1 MAGQSDK
8 GRRRRGLEPTAG
20 SVRPDLAS
28 ITTDSLIRLAYK
40 NNDCIPTI
48 ATTKLT
54 ESPHMNA
61 PESLSLEQFSQNGP
75 IYRKDYKPC
84 EWLIPNVNIQ
94 FDLDPVL
101 TTVTCKLT
109 FKRNPTALQLYSNK
123 ETFNHLVLDGDADLQ
138 LAKVKVNDVELDP
151 KQWAVSKNKLVIDR
165 AAFDPVNQNVTT
177 DLFTVTTVSEIDP
190 SNNKALNGLYI
201 SGGNFFTQCEAEGFR
216 RITWFQDRP
225 DIMSQYSV
233 ELRAVKS
240 VFPVLLSNGNLTEQG
255 DLEHS
260 ATTGEARHYAKWDD
274 PFPKP
279 SYLFAIV
286 AGRFEVNEKI
296 IQRPAKNGQSARP
309 ALLQIWVKPGQ
320 LNRTQHA
327 LDSLAASIKWD
338 RDRFG
343 LELDLD
349 RFMIVAVDDFNMGA
363 MENKGLNIFN
373 SAYVFAAPDLTT
385 DTDYDNIEAIV
396 GHEYFHNWTGNRV
409 TCRDWFQLTL
419 KEGLTVFRDQ
429 EFSSDMAAAHCT
441 TAAEAASAR
450 AVNRIKDVTTLR
462 RAQFAED
469 AGPMAHPIRP
479 DSYEDIDNFYTSTVY
494 EKGAEVI
501 RMLQTIVGREGFTK
515 GIALYFARHDGQAVT
530 CDEFV
535 AAIADANQ
543 IDLTQFKLWYEQAH
557 TPIVECEWSVS
568 GNNLTLHCK
577 QIIREGQKPFC
588 IPLEIGVVEN
598 TYAGQPNSSKTF
610 LLTEMKQSFSI
621 ANSAAL
627 SKRALPSIARQF
639 SAPIIVKVPYSNDQL
654 SLLASH
660 DLDPFNRWD
669 ALQSLATRAFL
680 NQYHEDSKASACIEA
695 VVDSLKLSLM
705 DTKLS
710 AAYKAELLALP
721 QEPVLAESIASLDPA
736 RLREARLSVMTQI
749 ANHLE
754 KHWQVL
760 YQMHQVREPYAA
772 EPKQVGPRA
781 LAQAVLSYWAMTG
794 YADDAIVEQAN
805 RADNMTERFG
815 ALMASRFAAGKTRDA
830 VFKEFKARY
839 HHEPL
844 AMDKW
849 YSAQATSVRQRNGPS
864 VLADVKLLYA
874 SSGFDRTNP
883 NRLRS
888 LVGAFFTS
896 NLAEFHTTD
905 GQGYAFWA
913 EIITEVDQFN
923 PQIAARLARSM
934 DRWTNYAPAYK
945 NLMHTTLERLHNGAN
960 LSVSTREIVSKALNA
975 K

>member
-1 MAGQSDK
+1 
-8 GRRRRGLEPTAG
+8 
-20 SVRPDLAS
+20 
-28 ITTDSLIRLAYK
+28 
-40 NNDCIPTI
+40 
-48 ATTKLT
+48 
-54 ESPHMNA
+54 MNA
-61 PESLSLEQFSQNGP
+61 PESLTLEQFSQSGP
-75 IYRKDYKPC
+75 VYRKDYRPC
-84 EWLIPNVNIQ
+84 AWLIPKVHIE

-101 TTVTCKLT
+101 TIVTCHLS
-109 FKRNPTALQLYSNK
+109 FQRNPAAGNLNTNK
-123 ETFNHLVLDGDADLQ
+123 DASKHLILDGDVDLQ
-138 LAKVKVNDVELDP
+138 LISIKVNDVELNET
-151 KQWAVSKNKLVIDR
+151 QWAISKNKLVIDFSV
-165 AAFDPVNQNVTT
+165 FDGDDQKTKPET
-177 DLFTVTTVSEIDP
+177 FTVITVSQVDP

-233 ELRAVKS
+233 EIRALKS
-240 VFPVLLSNGNLTEQG
+240 EFPVLLSNGNLTEQG
-255 DLEHS
+255 DL
-260 ATTGEARHYAKWDD
+260 APNPVTGEARHYAKWND

-279 SYLFAIV
+279 SYLFALV
-286 AGRFEVNEKI
+286 AGRLEVNEKI
-296 IQRPAKNGQSARP
+296 IERPAKDGVPGKP

-338 RDRFG
+338 RERFG

-429 EFSSDMAAAHCT
+429 EFSGDMAAAHCT
-441 TAAEAASAR
+441 TAAQAASAR

-462 RAQFAED
+462 RAQFVED

-501 RMLQTIVGREGFTK
+501 RMLQTIVGREGFNK
-515 GIALYFARHDGQAVT
+515 GISLYFERHDGQAVT
-530 CDEFV
+530 CDDFV

-543 IDLTQFKLWYEQAH
+543 TDLTQFKLWYEQAH
-557 TPIVECEWSVS
+557 TPIVECEWSVA
-568 GNNLTLHCK
+568 GNTLTLHCK
-577 QIIREGQKPFC
+577 QVLRAGQKPFC

-598 TYAGQPNSSKTF
+598 TYADQPASSRTF
-610 LLTEMKQSFSI
+610 LLTEMQQSFSVGNN
-621 ANSAAL
+621 ATL

-639 SAPIIVKVPYSNDQL
+639 SAPIIVKVPYSTEQL

-669 ALQSLATRAFL
+669 ALQSLATKAFL
-680 NQYHEDSKASACIEA
+680 NQYHEDAKASACIEA
-695 VVDSLKLSLM
+695 VVESLKLSLM
-705 DTKLS
+705 DSKLS
-710 AAYKAELLALP
+710 PAFKAELLNMP
-721 QEPVLAESIASLDPA
+721 QEPVLAESISNLDPA
-736 RLREARLSVMTQI
+736 RLRQARLSVMSAI
-749 ANHLE
+749 ANQLE

-760 YQMHQVREPYAA
+760 YQSHQVVEPYAA
-772 EPKQVGPRA
+772 EPKQVGRRA
-781 LAQAVLSYWAMTG
+781 LSQAVLSYWAMTG
-794 YADDAIVEQAN
+794 YANEAIVDQSN

-815 ALMASRFAAGKTRDA
+815 ALMASRFASGRTRET
-830 VFKEFKARY
+830 VFKQFKSRY
-839 HHEPL
+839 QHEPL

-849 YSAQATSVRQRNGPS
+849 YSAQATSVRQTNGPS
-864 VLADVKLLYA
+864 VLSDVKLLYA
-874 SSGFDRTNP
+874 SPSFDRKNP

-913 EIITEVDQFN
+913 ETIAEVDQFN

-945 NLMHTTLERLHNGAN
+945 DLMHATLERLHNQADM
-960 LSVSTREIVSKALNA
+960 SVSTREIISKALNA

>member
-1 MAGQSDK
+1 
-8 GRRRRGLEPTAG
+8 
-20 SVRPDLAS
+20 
-28 ITTDSLIRLAYK
+28 
-40 NNDCIPTI
+40 
-48 ATTKLT
+48 
-54 ESPHMNA
+54 MNA

-84 EWLIPNVNIQ
+84 EWLIPQVHLQ

-101 TTVTCKLT
+101 TIVTSRLS
-109 FKRNPTALQLYSNK
+109 FQRNAPAIPLYSNK
-123 ETFNHLVLDGDADLQ
+123 EAFKHLVLDGDADLQ
-138 LAKVKVNDVELDP
+138 LVSIKVNDIELDSN
-151 KQWAVSKNKLVIDR
+151 QWAISKNKLVVNR
-165 AAFDPVNQNVTT
+165 AAFDSVDQTEPTQE
-177 DLFTVTTVSEIDP
+177 FTLTTVSQLDP
-190 SNNKALNGLYI
+190 SKNTALNGLYV

-216 RITWFQDRP
+216 RISWFQDRP
-225 DIMSQYSV
+225 DIMSKYSV

-240 VFPVLLSNGNLTEQG
+240 EFPILLSNGNLTGEG
-255 DLEHS
+255 ALE
-260 ATTGEARHYAKWDD
+260 ANNITGEARHYAKWED

-286 AGRFEVNEKI
+286 AGRFEVNEKT
-296 IQRPAKNGQSARP
+296 IQRPAKNGTPARP
-309 ALLQIWVKPGQ
+309 AQLQIWVKPGQ

-327 LDSLAASIKWD
+327 LDSLAASIEWD
-338 RDRFG
+338 RERFG

-429 EFSSDMAAAHCT
+429 EFSSDMAAAHCKS
-441 TAAEAASAR
+441 AAEAASAR

-462 RAQFAED
+462 RAQFVED

-479 DSYEDIDNFYTSTVY
+479 NSYEDIDNFYTSTVY

-501 RMLQTIVGREGFTK
+501 RMMQTIVGREGFSK
-515 GIALYFARHDGQAVT
+515 GLSLYFKRHDGQAVT

-543 IDLTQFKLWYEQAH
+543 VDLSQFKLWYEQAH

-568 GNNLTLHCK
+568 GNSLTLHCK
-577 QIIREGQKPFC
+577 QMLRDGQKPFC
-588 IPLEIGVVEN
+588 IPLEIGIVEN
-598 TYAGQPNSSKTF
+598 TYAGQPNNSKTF
-610 LLTEMKQSFSI
+610 LLTEMQQSFSI
-621 ANSAAL
+621 SNNTAL

-680 NQYHEDSKASACIEA
+680 NQYHDEAKAPACIEA
-695 VVDSLKLSLM
+695 VVNSLKLSLM
-705 DTKLS
+705 DSKLS
-710 AAYKAELLALP
+710 PAYKAELLTLP
-721 QEPVLAESIASLDPA
+721 QEPVLAESIVNLDPA
-736 RLREARLSVMTQI
+736 RLREARLAVMNSI
-749 ANHLE
+749 ANQLE

-760 YQMHQVREPYAA
+760 YQMHQISEPYAA
-772 EPKQVGPRA
+772 EPQQVGPRA
-781 LAQAVLSYWAMTG
+781 LSQAVLSYWAMTG
-794 YADDAIVEQAN
+794 YADDVIVDQAN

-815 ALMASRFAAGKTRDA
+815 ALMASRFASGKTRDT
-830 VFKEFKARY
+830 VFKQFKNRY
-839 HHEPL
+839 QHEPL

-849 YSAQATSVRQRNGPS
+849 YSAQATSIRQPSGPT

-874 SSGFDRTNP
+874 SSAFDRTNP

-896 NLAEFHTTD
+896 NLAEFHTAD
-905 GQGYAFWA
+905 GKGYAFWA
-913 EIITEVDQFN
+913 EIISEVDQFN

-934 DRWTNYAPAYK
+934 DRWTNYAPTYQK
-945 NLMHTTLERLHNGAN
+945 LMHTTLERLYNGTD

>member
-1 MAGQSDK
+1 
-8 GRRRRGLEPTAG
+8 
-20 SVRPDLAS
+20 
-28 ITTDSLIRLAYK
+28 
-40 NNDCIPTI
+40 
-48 ATTKLT
+48 
-54 ESPHMNA
+54 MNA
-61 PESLSLEQFSQNGP
+61 PESLSLEQFSQIGP
-75 IYRKDYKPC
+75 IYRLDYKPC
-84 EWLIPNVNIQ
+84 EWLIPTVDI
-94 FDLDPVL
+94 LLEMDPVL
-101 TTVTCKLT
+101 TIVTCHLS
-109 FKRNPTALQLYSNK
+109 FQRNPEATKLYVDK
-123 ETFNHLVLDGDADLQ
+123 EAFKHLVLDGDADLQ
-138 LAKVKVNDVELDP
+138 MVNVRVNNVELDQS
-151 KQWAVSKNKLVIDR
+151 QWVISKNKLVIDR
-165 AAFDPVNQNVTT
+165 AVFDPINQKDPTQA
-177 DLFTVTTVSEIDP
+177 FTVTTISQINP
-190 SNNKALNGLYI
+190 SHNKALNGLYV

-225 DIMSQYSV
+225 DIMSQYNV
-233 ELRAVKS
+233 ELRAIKS
-240 VFPVLLSNGNLTEQG
+240 EFPILLSNGNLTEQG
-255 DLEHS
+255 DLEPNV
-260 ATTGEARHYAKWDD
+260 ATGEARHYAKWSD

-279 SYLFAIV
+279 SYLFAVV
-286 AGRFEVNEKI
+286 AGRFEVNEI
-296 IQRPAKNGQSARP
+296 TIQRPAKNGIPSRP

-327 LDSLAASIKWD
+327 LNSLAASIKWD
-338 RDRFG
+338 RERFG

-373 SAYVFAAPDLTT
+373 SAYVFAAPDLAT

-429 EFSSDMAAAHCT
+429 EFSSDMAAAHCK

-462 RAQFAED
+462 RAQFVED

-479 DSYEDIDNFYTSTVY
+479 NSYEDIDNFYTATVY

-501 RMLQTIVGREGFTK
+501 RMMQTIVGREGFTK
-515 GIALYFARHDGQAVT
+515 GIDLYFERHDGQAVT
-530 CDEFV
+530 CDDFV
-535 AAIADANQ
+535 AAIADANNV
-543 IDLTQFKLWYEQAH
+543 DLNQFKLWYEQAH

-588 IPLEIGVVEN
+588 IPLEIGLVEN
-598 TYAGQPNSSKTF
+598 TYAGQPSGSKTF
-610 LLTEMKQSFSI
+610 LLTDMQQSFSI
-621 ANSAAL
+621 ANSISL
-627 SKRALPSIARQF
+627 SRQALPSIARQF
-639 SAPIIVKVPYSNDQL
+639 SAPIILKVPYSNDQL

-680 NQYHEDSKASACIEA
+680 NQYYGDTKASASIEA
-695 VVDSLKLSLM
+695 VVESLKLSLL

-710 AAYKAELLALP
+710 PGYKAELLTLP
-721 QEPVLAESIASLDPA
+721 QEPVLAESIQDLDPA
-736 RLREARLSVMTQI
+736 RLREARLTVLNEI
-749 ANHLE
+749 ANQLE

-760 YQMHQVREPYAA
+760 YQMHQVNEPYAA

-781 LAQAVLSYWAMTG
+781 LSQAVLSYWAMTG
-794 YADDAIVEQAN
+794 YADDVIIDQAN
-805 RADNMTERFG
+805 RSDNMTERFG
-815 ALMASRFAAGKTRDA
+815 ALMSSRFASSKTRDT
-830 VFKEFKARY
+830 VFKLFKNRY
-839 HHEPL
+839 QHEPL

-849 YSAQATSVRQRNGPS
+849 YSAQATSIRQTNGPS

-874 SSGFDRTNP
+874 STAFDRTNP

-896 NLAEFHTTD
+896 NLAEFHTMD

-913 EIITEVDQFN
+913 EIVSEVDQFN

-945 NLMHTTLERLHNGAN
+945 NLMHTTLERLGNGAN
-960 LSVSTREIVSKALNA
+960 LSASTREIVSKALSA
-975 K
+975 R